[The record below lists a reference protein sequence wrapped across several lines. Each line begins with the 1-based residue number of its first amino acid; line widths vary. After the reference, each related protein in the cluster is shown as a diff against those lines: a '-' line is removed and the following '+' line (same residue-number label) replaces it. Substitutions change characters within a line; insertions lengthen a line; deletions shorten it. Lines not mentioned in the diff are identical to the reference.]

1 MIPTITC
8 LQCCKPVPRNPRIK
22 KQKYCSSRLCQNT
35 RRRSSGKKG
44 SSSPSESGFLRKARN
59 KRWRDTRPGHEY
71 QKQYRANHPEYVKR
85 NREQQK
91 ERNKK
96 RLNDPS
102 SMIVKTYALL
112 THAAQDGMYPA
123 FDVKNGKIVKT
134 YTLLS
139 QMQVQAA
146 VEAFSPR
153 NTV

>member
-1 MIPTITC
+1 MPIITC
-8 LQCCKPVPRNPRIK
+8 LHCGKPVPCNARIK
-22 KQKYCSSRLCQNT
+22 KQKYCSSRLCQNA
-35 RRRSSGKKG
+35 RRRSSSKKG
-44 SSSPSESGFLRKARN
+44 SFRPTERRFLRKARN
-59 KRWRDTRPGHEY
+59 KRWRNTRPGHEY

-112 THAAQDGMYPA
+112 THPAHDGMYPA

-146 VEAFSPR
+146 VDAFSPR

>member
-1 MIPTITC
+1 MITTITC
-8 LQCCKPVPRNPRIK
+8 IHCCKPVPCNPRIK

-35 RRRSSGKKG
+35 RRRLSGKKG
-44 SSSPSESGFLRKARN
+44 SSSPSESRFLRKARN

-102 SMIVKTYALL
+102 SMIVKTYALSL
-112 THAAQDGMYPA
+112 QPLQDGLYRGLE
-123 FDVKNGKIVKT
+123 VKNGKIVKT

-146 VEAFSPR
+146 VEAFSLR